1 MLLTNIPLFN
11 FHYYTIEDKEI
22 GSLQEI
28 YFPTF
33 YNEKMFNLV
42 ACTVFNRE
50 EEQVHIS
57 NYQVLPNFIMLFS
70 YIGTLIIYK
79 LTNPAWTLNV
89 IYLFK
94 TAVWSL
100 RN

>member
-1 MLLTNIPLFN
+1 MLLTGPLFN

-33 YNEKMFNLV
+33 YNEKKFNLL
-42 ACTVFNRE
+42 ACTVFNKK

-57 NYQVLPNFIMLFS
+57 NYQVLPIFMMLFS
-70 YIGTLIIYK
+70 YIGTLIFYK
-79 LTNPAWTLNV
+79 LTSPAWTLNV
-89 IYLFK
+89 IFLLK
-94 TAVWSL
+94 TAVCSFG
-100 RN
+100 N